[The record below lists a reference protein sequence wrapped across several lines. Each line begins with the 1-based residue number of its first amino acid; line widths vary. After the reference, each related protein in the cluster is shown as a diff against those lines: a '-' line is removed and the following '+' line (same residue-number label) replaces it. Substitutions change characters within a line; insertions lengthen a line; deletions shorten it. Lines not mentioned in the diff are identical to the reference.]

1 MKTRKILILFV
12 FASLAGHALLL
23 ALTAR
28 VGWQAAAPR
37 EKVLTVELKTPAD
50 LAPREEEPPLRPVP
64 SRRLPAALAAGR
76 EDSVALQGRGG
87 RYDTYLL
94 DVRRRIER
102 IWRYPVQAL
111 AAKLE
116 GDAEIR
122 FTIDAAGALAGCR
135 VTASSGN
142 PLLDEEAMAV
152 VRTAAP
158 YNPLPGEFQI
168 ARLNITATF
177 SYQMGP

>member
-23 ALTAR
+23 ALTVH
-28 VGWQAAAPR
+28 VGWQVAAPR
-37 EKVLTVELKTPAD
+37 GKVLTVALKAPAD
-50 LAPREEEPPLRPVP
+50 LAPREEPPLRAVP
-64 SRRLPAALAAGR
+64 ATRLPAPLAAGR

-102 IWRYPVQAL
+102 IWRYPPQAL

-122 FTIDAAGALAGCR
+122 FTIDAAGALAGCS